1 MNNAPVEVWDR
12 CLQFIK
18 DNLNGR
24 AYETWFKPIKPV
36 RLSNNVLT
44 IQVPSTFYYE
54 YLEENYI
61 DLLKTSLRKELG
73 SEAKLEYSV
82 IMDNSLDSEKKIVN
96 LPAKE
101 NISIKP
107 KFGSQLETQKDEIVI
122 KNPFVLPGIKNL
134 QIDSQL
140 NPNSNFGNF
149 VEGDCNR
156 LARTAG
162 FSVAE
167 NPGKTAFNPLF
178 IYGESGLGKTHL
190 AHSIGLEIKEL
201 HPKKTVLYVDA
212 LTFETQFTESFLRNT
227 RNDFLHFYQM
237 IDTLIIDDVHELA
250 GKTGTQNALFQLFN
264 HLMQKNK
271 QIIMTSDKP
280 PVELQGM
287 EKRLLSRLK
296 WGLSAELTYPDFS
309 TRKEILRKK
318 IYNDGLE
325 IKEDV
330 IEYIANN
337 ATSNVREMEGTL
349 ISLLA
354 QSTLTKKEIN
364 INLAKNIVD
373 KLVKNTKKD
382 FSIDFI
388 QEIVCDYFNVPIDQ
402 LRSKTR
408 KREIVQSRQIAMY
421 FAKNLTKSSLA
432 TIGAKIGGKDHATV
446 LHACK
451 TVNNLIETD
460 KRFKTHIDEIEK
472 RFKM

>member
-1 MNNAPVEVWDR
+1 MKNAPAEVWDR
-12 CLQFIK
+12 CLKFIK
-18 DNLNGR
+18 DNLTGR
-24 AYETWFKPIKPV
+24 AFETWFKPIKPV
-36 RLSNNVLT
+36 RLVDNVLT

-73 SEAKLEYSV
+73 NEAKLEYSV
-82 IMDNSLDSEKKIVN
+82 IMDNSIDSEKKIVN

-101 NISIKP
+101 GVSYKN
-107 KFGSQLETQKDEIVI
+107 KFSSETNAREDVSI
-122 KNPFVLPGIKNL
+122 KNPFVLPGIKNI

-140 NPNSNFGNF
+140 NPNSNFNNL
-149 VEGDCNR
+149 VEGDCNK
-156 LARTAG
+156 LARSAG
-162 FSVAE
+162 LSVAE

-190 AHSIGLEIKEL
+190 AHSIGLQIKEL

-212 LTFETQFTESFLRNT
+212 HTFENQFTDSCIRNN

-237 IDTLIIDDVHELA
+237 IDVLIIDDVHELS

-264 HLMQKNK
+264 HLIQKNK
-271 QIIMTSDKP
+271 QIVLTSDKP

-296 WGLSAELTYPDFS
+296 WGLSAELMYPDFE

-337 ATSNVREMEGTL
+337 ATSNIREMEGTL

-364 INLAKNIVD
+364 ISLAKNVVE

-382 FSIDFI
+382 FSIDVI
-388 QEIVCDYFNVPIDQ
+388 QDIVCDYFNVPIDQ
-402 LRSKTR
+402 LKSKTR

-432 TIGAKIGGKDHATV
+432 TIGSRIGGKDHATV

-472 RFKM
+472 RFKI

>member
-1 MNNAPVEVWDR
+1 MKNAPVEVWDR
-12 CLQFIK
+12 CLKFIK
-18 DNLNGR
+18 DNLNAR
-24 AYETWFKPIKPV
+24 AYETWFTPIKPV
-36 RLSNNVLT
+36 KLINNVLT

-73 SEAKLEYSV
+73 TEAKLEYSV
-82 IMDNSLDSEKKIVN
+82 ILDNSADSDKKIVN

-101 NISIKP
+101 NPSIKNKYNAQEQP
-107 KFGSQLETQKDEIVI
+107 KDENSI
-122 KNPFVLPGIKNL
+122 KNPFVLPGIRNI

-140 NPNSNFGNF
+140 NQNSNFCNF
-149 VEGDCNR
+149 VEGECNR
-156 LARTAG
+156 LARSAG
-162 FSVAE
+162 QSVAE

-190 AHSIGLEIKEL
+190 CHAIGLEIKEK

-212 LTFETQFTESFLRNT
+212 MTFETQFTESFLRNT

-250 GKTGTQNALFQLFN
+250 GKPGTQNALFQLFN
-264 HLMQKNK
+264 NLIQKNK
-271 QIIMTSDKP
+271 QIILTSDKP

-296 WGLSAELTYPDFS
+296 WGLSAEVSYPDFE

-325 IKEDV
+325 INEDV

-382 FSIDFI
+382 LSIDYI
-388 QEIVCDYFNVPIDQ
+388 QEIVCDYFNVSIDL

-408 KREIVQSRQIAMY
+408 KREIVQSRQIAMF
-421 FAKNLTKSSLA
+421 FAKNLTKASLA
-432 TIGAKIGGKDHATV
+432 AIGAKIGGKDHATV

-472 RFKM
+472 RFKF